1 MMRFSNKVAWISGAG
16 GYIGGTTAR
25 MLAAEGAAVA
35 VCDIN
40 EACVEKT
47 VSAIVGAGGKAVG
60 IVCDITNSASVDAA
74 VQKAVETFGRLDIM
88 VHVAGGSARGR
99 MKGLKNRVKLRAD
112 LPVVDEICR
121 TVVVLKQRAVSN
133 KSFAVNRTAG
143 AEKLILPVYGVTD
156 GDTCLLYTSPSPRD
170 S

>member
-1 MMRFSNKVAWISGAG
+1 MRFSNKVAWISGAG

-88 VHVAGGSARGR
+88 VHVAGGSARDR
-99 MKGLKNRVKLRAD
+99 MWYNLGTQYCIQQRGNIPRIEFTLCIVVQVLRGA
-112 LPVVDEICR
+112 R
-121 TVVVLKQRAVSN
+121 YFNAVT
-133 KSFAVNRTAG
+133 R
-143 AEKLILPVYGVTD
+143 
-156 GDTCLLYTSPSPRD
+156 LL
-170 S
+170 